1 MSILPKWVHPY
12 VREQKLN
19 KYIFRRVL
27 SPTPGWFLLGP
38 LEFKINDSAWQR
50 AQKSTTGEC
59 KSDGNCII
67 WLTKWRNRWWDQNIS
82 KAFKFLCS
90 ATTSVVSCQ
99 NKNSSYIILNEK
111 CWQVTYE
118 MLCESYILLLEPLHK
133 EGQLLILL
141 HPNLRRGS
149 PLTASWHWQLRWTT
163 HSVTLFREATLH
175 FFLSPMIFGVI
186 EIHCPLSGSLR
197 WCNIS
202 FFFFK

>member
-1 MSILPKWVHPY
+1 MVGAQRIRIVEQRKMFFRATSWMSILPKWVHPF
-12 VREQKLN
+12 VQEQTFN

-27 SPTPGWFLLGP
+27 SPTPGWFLQGP
-38 LEFKINDSAWQR
+38 LEFKINDSARQR

-67 WLTKWRNRWWDQNIS
+67 CSQNGATGDETKNIL
-82 KAFKFLCS
+82 KAFKFQGVLCT

-149 PLTASWHWQLRWTT
+149 PVTASWHRQLR
-163 HSVTLFREATLH
+163 
-175 FFLSPMIFGVI
+175 
-186 EIHCPLSGSLR
+186 
-197 WCNIS
+197 
-202 FFFFK
+202 